1 MSKSV
6 ELLAGSEDSEPI
18 PTSNTIAQ
26 ERSRLNLNGS
36 RQLSKS
42 ATELR
47 DSEIANSSPSRR
59 GDGSGESG
67 IIHHHRHHRHHGTV
81 AQRTHTFFATLKSR
95 WTRSRSKERKKSKDA
110 SSVQSQDAG
119 QLKNLGVE
127 SDYAADYSSEHSRS
141 SSATQ
146 SPARH
151 CLNRP
156 ESPLARSSRE
166 KTVTVQEDNSGKCG
180 EGFSK
185 GSVSFQ
191 REGHTGEEPQGSFR
205 QDGDFLQDEM
215 IRKREQALRQ
225 HAFFQLRLH
234 IRRGA
239 NLVAMDRCGASDPYV
254 KVKCSGR
261 LLHKSRTVHRDLNPV
276 WDESVTLPIEDPF
289 QPLTIKVFDY
299 DWGLQ
304 DDFMGAALL
313 ELTQLDLGHSQDIT
327 LELKD
332 PVRPKQHLGEIY
344 LTATL
349 WPRNQQEKEQFFRSS
364 LNISE
369 VDVTT
374 RLKLKKIAI
383 DKICKINMQRENT
396 NETALVA
403 SKMDPESKIDL
414 LSKLN
419 VASEIDTVP
428 KIEVTSEINATS
440 KNVVAAETVAMS
452 GKNSVDDVSKID
464 AASEIYVVS
473 NADTVSKKI
482 DEVSIDKSSDIGE
495 PSRGLHRN
503 KPYEDQ
509 REKRHSIAVLDRFI
523 SKQKFEKD
531 FAEVKCDAAVSTT
544 SVLGSDGNFCGNI
557 RVEENSRELNSVAGE
572 KSRIQSTFA
581 VTELP
586 KIKQVEGLSVKA
598 TSEIIEERSS
608 AIESEKPKLEE
619 ASAMIEIWKTRVSEG
634 PSTENLSGIK
644 KQKTKDSLR
653 SSLRRKVDLIERILE
668 DQVERIWEEN
678 VEKHT
683 WLQPIETWIT
693 DHRRPSTYTLTHCQL
708 DTDTTDNLTDINQDI
723 VSEPTYDFKFTPA
736 REEDEEPKIESKL
749 MENRRTAKIDEQ
761 KTENK
766 IIEHWRRLRNRDA
779 SPKSDRFESA
789 SLITQLN
796 NQEIVSSDAGNV
808 EDNANVS
815 NDSGVL
821 EVKEIKRH
829 DLLDR
834 LKDNVKGKMEDI
846 HRYFQRTNRLA
857 DVNRRLKSQIWS
869 SVVTIVLVEAKNLL
883 PMDIDGLSDPYV
895 KFRLGTEKYKSKVV
909 NKTLNPIWL
918 EQFDLHLYEDPYLGQ
933 ELEVTVWDR
942 DRSHQD
948 DLMGKTVI
956 DLATLERETTHR
968 LWREL
973 EDGSG
978 NIFLLLTISG
988 TTASETIS
996 DLAMHEET
1004 PVEQAQLVQR
1014 YSVTNTLQR
1023 IRDVGHLT
1031 IKVYRAQGLAA
1042 ADLGGKSDPFCVLE
1056 LVNSRLQTQT
1066 EYKTLTPNWQ
1076 KIFTFNVKDINSV
1089 LEVTVYDEDRD
1100 HKVEF
1105 LGRVAIP
1112 LLKIRN
1118 GEKRWYVLKDKK
1130 LRGRAKGNCPQIL
1143 LEMTVIWNILRACI
1157 RTLNPKEKK
1166 YMEPEVKFKRQV
1178 FLRNVLRLKAIIVIF
1193 IDIGK
1198 YIQSCWEWES
1208 KMRSIFAL
1216 VIFILGCYYFEP
1228 YMIPGVALL
1237 ILVKYYLLSGERSGF
1252 NHWICGQVAVI
1263 TGAPLVYATSQFQ
1276 DHAEIGSD
1284 DCPPTPGDD
1293 DDDDDDKDKEEKK
1306 SLKERL
1312 QAIQEVTQTVQNS
1325 IGYIASLCEKVKNL
1339 FNFTIP
1345 YLSYLAMLLA
1355 IAGAVVLYFIPVRY
1369 LILAWG
1375 VNKFSRK
1382 ILRPHSVPNN
1392 EVLDLISR
1400 VPDDEELLNYRE
1412 LKPVPTADCE
1422 RGGSSGSPSSNAA
1435 RREQRKRHKAA

>member
-6 ELLAGSEDSEPI
+6 ELLAGSEDSEPTH
-18 PTSNTIAQ
+18 TSNARAQ

-47 DSEIANSSPSRR
+47 DSQIANSSPSRR

-67 IIHHHRHHRHHGTV
+67 IVHHHRHHRHLGTASV

-95 WTRSRSKERKKSKDA
+95 WARSRSKERKKSKDA
-110 SSVQSQDAG
+110 GSLQSQDAS
-119 QLKNLGVE
+119 QLKNPGAE

-156 ESPLARSSRE
+156 ESPLTRGNRE
-166 KTVTVQEDNSGKCG
+166 KTVIVQEDNTGKCG
-180 EGFSK
+180 EGIAK
-185 GSVSFQ
+185 GSVSFH
-191 REGHTGEEPQGSFR
+191 REDYMGEEPRGSFS
-205 QDGDFLQDEM
+205 QDGDFLQDEVT
-215 IRKREQALRQ
+215 RKREQALRQ

-313 ELTQLDLGHSQDIT
+313 DLTQLDLGHSQDIT

-332 PVRPKQHLGEIY
+332 PDRPKQHLGEIY

-349 WPRNQQEKEQFFRSS
+349 WPRNQQEKEQ
-364 LNISE
+364 
-369 VDVTT
+369 
-374 RLKLKKIAI
+374 
-383 DKICKINMQRENT
+383 
-396 NETALVA
+396 
-403 SKMDPESKIDL
+403 
-414 LSKLN
+414 
-419 VASEIDTVP
+419 
-428 KIEVTSEINATS
+428 
-440 KNVVAAETVAMS
+440 
-452 GKNSVDDVSKID
+452 
-464 AASEIYVVS
+464 
-473 NADTVSKKI
+473 
-482 DEVSIDKSSDIGE
+482 
-495 PSRGLHRN
+495 
-503 KPYEDQ
+503 
-509 REKRHSIAVLDRFI
+509 
-523 SKQKFEKD
+523 
-531 FAEVKCDAAVSTT
+531 
-544 SVLGSDGNFCGNI
+544 
-557 RVEENSRELNSVAGE
+557 
-572 KSRIQSTFA
+572 
-581 VTELP
+581 
-586 KIKQVEGLSVKA
+586 
-598 TSEIIEERSS
+598 
-608 AIESEKPKLEE
+608 
-619 ASAMIEIWKTRVSEG
+619 
-634 PSTENLSGIK
+634 
-644 KQKTKDSLR
+644 
-653 SSLRRKVDLIERILE
+653 
-668 DQVERIWEEN
+668 
-678 VEKHT
+678 
-683 WLQPIETWIT
+683 
-693 DHRRPSTYTLTHCQL
+693 
-708 DTDTTDNLTDINQDI
+708 
-723 VSEPTYDFKFTPA
+723 
-736 REEDEEPKIESKL
+736 
-749 MENRRTAKIDEQ
+749 
-761 KTENK
+761 
-766 IIEHWRRLRNRDA
+766 
-779 SPKSDRFESA
+779 
-789 SLITQLN
+789 
-796 NQEIVSSDAGNV
+796 
-808 EDNANVS
+808 
-815 NDSGVL
+815 
-821 EVKEIKRH
+821 
-829 DLLDR
+829 
-834 LKDNVKGKMEDI
+834 
-846 HRYFQRTNRLA
+846 YFQRTNRLA

-978 NIFLLLTISG
+978 SIFLLLTISG

-996 DLAMHEET
+996 DLAVHEET
-1004 PVEQAQLVQR
+1004 PIEHTQLVQR
-1014 YSVTNTLQR
+1014 YSIMNTLQR

-1031 IKVYRAQGLAA
+1031 VKVYRAQGLAA

-1066 EYKTLTPNWQ
+1066 EYKTLAPNWQ

-1105 LGRVAIP
+1105 LGKVAIP

-1118 GEKRWYVLKDKK
+1118 GEKRWYALKDKK

-1143 LEMTVIWNILRACI
+1143 LEMTVIWNIFRACI

-1237 ILVKYYLLSGERSGF
+1237 ILLKYYLLSGERSGF
-1252 NHWICGQVAVI
+1252 NHWICGQVAVM
-1263 TGAPLVYATSQFQ
+1263 TGAPLIYATSQFQ
-1276 DHAEIGSD
+1276 DHTEIGSD
-1284 DCPPTPGDD
+1284 ECPTPGDD
-1293 DDDDDDKDKEEKK
+1293 DDDEDDKDKEEKK

-1325 IGYIASLCEKVKNL
+1325 IGYLASLCEKVKNL

-1345 YLSYLAMLLA
+1345 YLSYLAILLT
-1355 IAGAVVLYFIPVRY
+1355 IAGAIVLYFIPVRY
-1369 LILAWG
+1369 LILVWG

-1382 ILRPHSVPNN
+1382 IFRPHSVPNN
-1392 EVLDLISR
+1392 ELLDLISR
-1400 VPDDEELLNYRE
+1400 VPDNEELLNYKE
-1412 LKPVPTADCE
+1412 LKPMPTADCE
-1422 RGGSSGSPSSNAA
+1422 RGSPSSNAT

>member
-18 PTSNTIAQ
+18 PTSNTISQ

-59 GDGSGESG
+59 GNGSGESG

-95 WTRSRSKERKKSKDA
+95 WSRSRSKERKKSKDA
-110 SSVQSQDAG
+110 GSVQSQDAG

-166 KTVTVQEDNSGKCG
+166 KTVTVQEDNAGKCS

-185 GSVSFQ
+185 GPVSFQ
-191 REGHTGEEPQGSFR
+191 KEGYTGEEPQGSYS

-215 IRKREQALRQ
+215 IRRREQALRQ

-313 ELTQLDLGHSQDIT
+313 DLTQLDLGHSQDIT

-349 WPRNQQEKEQFFRSS
+349 WPRNQQEKEQ
-364 LNISE
+364 
-369 VDVTT
+369 
-374 RLKLKKIAI
+374 
-383 DKICKINMQRENT
+383 
-396 NETALVA
+396 
-403 SKMDPESKIDL
+403 
-414 LSKLN
+414 
-419 VASEIDTVP
+419 
-428 KIEVTSEINATS
+428 
-440 KNVVAAETVAMS
+440 
-452 GKNSVDDVSKID
+452 
-464 AASEIYVVS
+464 
-473 NADTVSKKI
+473 
-482 DEVSIDKSSDIGE
+482 
-495 PSRGLHRN
+495 
-503 KPYEDQ
+503 
-509 REKRHSIAVLDRFI
+509 
-523 SKQKFEKD
+523 
-531 FAEVKCDAAVSTT
+531 
-544 SVLGSDGNFCGNI
+544 
-557 RVEENSRELNSVAGE
+557 
-572 KSRIQSTFA
+572 
-581 VTELP
+581 
-586 KIKQVEGLSVKA
+586 
-598 TSEIIEERSS
+598 
-608 AIESEKPKLEE
+608 
-619 ASAMIEIWKTRVSEG
+619 
-634 PSTENLSGIK
+634 
-644 KQKTKDSLR
+644 
-653 SSLRRKVDLIERILE
+653 
-668 DQVERIWEEN
+668 
-678 VEKHT
+678 
-683 WLQPIETWIT
+683 
-693 DHRRPSTYTLTHCQL
+693 
-708 DTDTTDNLTDINQDI
+708 
-723 VSEPTYDFKFTPA
+723 
-736 REEDEEPKIESKL
+736 
-749 MENRRTAKIDEQ
+749 
-761 KTENK
+761 
-766 IIEHWRRLRNRDA
+766 
-779 SPKSDRFESA
+779 
-789 SLITQLN
+789 
-796 NQEIVSSDAGNV
+796 
-808 EDNANVS
+808 
-815 NDSGVL
+815 
-821 EVKEIKRH
+821 
-829 DLLDR
+829 
-834 LKDNVKGKMEDI
+834 
-846 HRYFQRTNRLA
+846 YFQRTNRLA

-948 DLMGKTVI
+948 DLMGKTMI

-996 DLAMHEET
+996 DLAIHEET
-1004 PVEQAQLVQR
+1004 PIEQAQLVQR
-1014 YSVTNTLQR
+1014 YSITNTLQR

-1031 IKVYRAQGLAA
+1031 VKVYRAQGLAA

-1118 GEKRWYVLKDKK
+1118 GEKRWYALKDKK

-1143 LEMTVIWNILRACI
+1143 LEMTVIWNLLRACI

-1237 ILVKYYLLSGERSGF
+1237 ILLKYYLLIGERSGF
-1252 NHWICGQVAVI
+1252 NHWICGQVAVV
-1263 TGAPLVYATSQFQ
+1263 TGAPLIYATSQFQ

-1293 DDDDDDKDKEEKK
+1293 DDDEDDKDKEEKK

-1382 ILRPHSVPNN
+1382 IFRPHSVPNN

>member
-18 PTSNTIAQ
+18 PTSNTSAQ

-59 GDGSGESG
+59 GDGSGESS
-67 IIHHHRHHRHHGTV
+67 IIHRHHRHHGTV

-95 WTRSRSKERKKSKDA
+95 WSRSRSKERKKSKDA
-110 SSVQSQDAG
+110 GSVQSQDVG
-119 QLKNLGVE
+119 QLKNLGIE

-166 KTVTVQEDNSGKCG
+166 KTVTVQEDNAGKCS

-185 GSVSFQ
+185 GPVSFQ
-191 REGHTGEEPQGSFR
+191 KEGYTNEEPQGGSYS

-215 IRKREQALRQ
+215 IRRREQALRQ

-261 LLHKSRTVHRDLNPV
+261 LLHKSRTVHRDLNPI

-313 ELTQLDLGHSQDIT
+313 DLTQLDLGHSQDIT

-349 WPRNQQEKEQFFRSS
+349 WPRNQQEKEQ
-364 LNISE
+364 
-369 VDVTT
+369 
-374 RLKLKKIAI
+374 
-383 DKICKINMQRENT
+383 
-396 NETALVA
+396 
-403 SKMDPESKIDL
+403 
-414 LSKLN
+414 
-419 VASEIDTVP
+419 
-428 KIEVTSEINATS
+428 
-440 KNVVAAETVAMS
+440 
-452 GKNSVDDVSKID
+452 
-464 AASEIYVVS
+464 
-473 NADTVSKKI
+473 
-482 DEVSIDKSSDIGE
+482 
-495 PSRGLHRN
+495 
-503 KPYEDQ
+503 
-509 REKRHSIAVLDRFI
+509 
-523 SKQKFEKD
+523 
-531 FAEVKCDAAVSTT
+531 
-544 SVLGSDGNFCGNI
+544 
-557 RVEENSRELNSVAGE
+557 
-572 KSRIQSTFA
+572 
-581 VTELP
+581 
-586 KIKQVEGLSVKA
+586 
-598 TSEIIEERSS
+598 
-608 AIESEKPKLEE
+608 
-619 ASAMIEIWKTRVSEG
+619 
-634 PSTENLSGIK
+634 
-644 KQKTKDSLR
+644 
-653 SSLRRKVDLIERILE
+653 
-668 DQVERIWEEN
+668 
-678 VEKHT
+678 
-683 WLQPIETWIT
+683 
-693 DHRRPSTYTLTHCQL
+693 
-708 DTDTTDNLTDINQDI
+708 
-723 VSEPTYDFKFTPA
+723 
-736 REEDEEPKIESKL
+736 
-749 MENRRTAKIDEQ
+749 
-761 KTENK
+761 
-766 IIEHWRRLRNRDA
+766 
-779 SPKSDRFESA
+779 
-789 SLITQLN
+789 
-796 NQEIVSSDAGNV
+796 
-808 EDNANVS
+808 
-815 NDSGVL
+815 
-821 EVKEIKRH
+821 
-829 DLLDR
+829 
-834 LKDNVKGKMEDI
+834 
-846 HRYFQRTNRLA
+846 YFQRTNRLA

-933 ELEVTVWDR
+933 ELEVSVWDR

-956 DLATLERETTHR
+956 DLATLERETTYR

-996 DLAMHEET
+996 DLAIHEET
-1004 PVEQAQLVQR
+1004 PIEQAQLVQR
-1014 YSVTNTLQR
+1014 YSITNTLQR

-1031 IKVYRAQGLAA
+1031 VKVYRAQGLAA

-1118 GEKRWYVLKDKK
+1118 GEKRWYALKDKK

-1143 LEMTVIWNILRACI
+1143 LEMTVIWNIFRACI

-1237 ILVKYYLLSGERSGF
+1237 ILLKYYL
-1252 NHWICGQVAVI
+1252 VAVV
-1263 TGAPLVYATSQFQ
+1263 TGAPLIYATSQFQ

-1293 DDDDDDKDKEEKK
+1293 DDDEDDKDKEEKK

>member
-6 ELLAGSEDSEPI
+6 ELLAGSEDSEPT
-18 PTSNTIAQ
+18 PTSNTRAQ

-36 RQLSKS
+36 RLLSKS

-67 IIHHHRHHRHHGTV
+67 IVHHHRHHRHHGASV

-95 WTRSRSKERKKSKDA
+95 WARSRSKERKKSKDA
-110 SSVQSQDAG
+110 GSAQDAS
-119 QLKNLGVE
+119 QLKNPSAE

-166 KTVTVQEDNSGKCG
+166 KTVIVQEDNAGKCS

-191 REGHTGEEPQGSFR
+191 KEEHISEEPRRSFS
-205 QDGDFLQDEM
+205 QEGDFLQDEM
-215 IRKREQALRQ
+215 TRKREQALRQ

-239 NLVAMDRCGASDPYV
+239 NLVAMDRGGASDPYV

-276 WDESVTLPIEDPF
+276 WDESITLPIEDPF

-313 ELTQLDLGHSQDIT
+313 DLTQLDLGHAQDIT

-332 PVRPKQHLGEIY
+332 PDRPKQHLGEIH

-349 WPRNQQEKEQFFRSS
+349 WPRNQQEKEQ
-364 LNISE
+364 N
-369 VDVTT
+369 
-374 RLKLKKIAI
+374 
-383 DKICKINMQRENT
+383 
-396 NETALVA
+396 
-403 SKMDPESKIDL
+403 
-414 LSKLN
+414 
-419 VASEIDTVP
+419 
-428 KIEVTSEINATS
+428 
-440 KNVVAAETVAMS
+440 
-452 GKNSVDDVSKID
+452 
-464 AASEIYVVS
+464 
-473 NADTVSKKI
+473 
-482 DEVSIDKSSDIGE
+482 GE
-495 PSRGLHRN
+495 GEEAQL
-503 KPYEDQ
+503 
-509 REKRHSIAVLDRFI
+509 
-523 SKQKFEKD
+523 
-531 FAEVKCDAAVSTT
+531 VST
-544 SVLGSDGNFCGNI
+544 
-557 RVEENSRELNSVAGE
+557 
-572 KSRIQSTFA
+572 
-581 VTELP
+581 
-586 KIKQVEGLSVKA
+586 
-598 TSEIIEERSS
+598 
-608 AIESEKPKLEE
+608 
-619 ASAMIEIWKTRVSEG
+619 
-634 PSTENLSGIK
+634 
-644 KQKTKDSLR
+644 
-653 SSLRRKVDLIERILE
+653 LRR
-668 DQVERIWEEN
+668 
-678 VEKHT
+678 
-683 WLQPIETWIT
+683 
-693 DHRRPSTYTLTHCQL
+693 
-708 DTDTTDNLTDINQDI
+708 
-723 VSEPTYDFKFTPA
+723 
-736 REEDEEPKIESKL
+736 
-749 MENRRTAKIDEQ
+749 
-761 KTENK
+761 
-766 IIEHWRRLRNRDA
+766 
-779 SPKSDRFESA
+779 
-789 SLITQLN
+789 
-796 NQEIVSSDAGNV
+796 
-808 EDNANVS
+808 
-815 NDSGVL
+815 
-821 EVKEIKRH
+821 
-829 DLLDR
+829 
-834 LKDNVKGKMEDI
+834 
-846 HRYFQRTNRLA
+846 
-857 DVNRRLKSQIWS
+857 
-869 SVVTIVLVEAKNLL
+869 L
-883 PMDIDGLSDPYV
+883 PMKNDL
-895 KFRLGTEKYKSKVV
+895 LGTEKYKSKVV

-968 LWREL
+968 LCREL

-978 NIFLLLTISG
+978 TIFLLLTISG

-996 DLAMHEET
+996 DLAAHEET
-1004 PVEQAQLVQR
+1004 PIEHTQLVQR
-1014 YSVTNTLQR
+1014 YSVMNTLQR

-1031 IKVYRAQGLAA
+1031 VKVYRAQGLAA

-1066 EYKTLTPNWQ
+1066 EYKTLTPSWQ

-1105 LGRVAIP
+1105 LG
-1112 LLKIRN
+1112 K
-1118 GEKRWYVLKDKK
+1118 
-1130 LRGRAKGNCPQIL
+1130 
-1143 LEMTVIWNILRACI
+1143 
-1157 RTLNPKEKK
+1157 
-1166 YMEPEVKFKRQV
+1166 
-1178 FLRNVLRLKAIIVIF
+1178 
-1193 IDIGK
+1193 
-1198 YIQSCWEWES
+1198 
-1208 KMRSIFAL
+1208 
-1216 VIFILGCYYFEP
+1216 
-1228 YMIPGVALL
+1228 
-1237 ILVKYYLLSGERSGF
+1237 LSGERSGF
-1252 NHWICGQVAVI
+1252 NHWICGQVAVV
-1263 TGAPLVYATSQFQ
+1263 TGAPLIYATSQFQ

-1284 DCPPTPGDD
+1284 DPPTPGDD
-1293 DDDDDDKDKEEKK
+1293 DDDEDDKDKEEKK

-1325 IGYIASLCEKVKNL
+1325 IGYIASLCERVKNL

-1355 IAGAVVLYFIPVRY
+1355 IAAAVVLYFIPVRY
-1369 LILAWG
+1369 LILGWG

-1392 EVLDLISR
+1392 ELLDLISR
-1400 VPDDEELLNYRE
+1400 VPDNEELLNYRE
-1412 LKPVPTADCE
+1412 LKPMPTADCE
-1422 RGGSSGSPSSNAA
+1422 RGSPSSNAA

>member
-18 PTSNTIAQ
+18 PTSNTSAQ

-59 GDGSGESG
+59 GDGSGESS
-67 IIHHHRHHRHHGTV
+67 IIHRHHRHHGTV

-95 WTRSRSKERKKSKDA
+95 WSRSRSKERKKSKDA
-110 SSVQSQDAG
+110 GSVQSQDVG
-119 QLKNLGVE
+119 QLKNLGIE

-166 KTVTVQEDNSGKCG
+166 KTVTVQEDNAGKCS

-185 GSVSFQ
+185 GPVSFQ
-191 REGHTGEEPQGSFR
+191 KEGYTNEEPQGGSYS

-215 IRKREQALRQ
+215 IRRREQALRQ

-261 LLHKSRTVHRDLNPV
+261 LLHKSRTVHRDLNPI

-313 ELTQLDLGHSQDIT
+313 DLTQLDLGHSQDIT

-349 WPRNQQEKEQFFRSS
+349 WPRNQQEKEQ
-364 LNISE
+364 
-369 VDVTT
+369 
-374 RLKLKKIAI
+374 
-383 DKICKINMQRENT
+383 
-396 NETALVA
+396 
-403 SKMDPESKIDL
+403 
-414 LSKLN
+414 
-419 VASEIDTVP
+419 
-428 KIEVTSEINATS
+428 
-440 KNVVAAETVAMS
+440 
-452 GKNSVDDVSKID
+452 
-464 AASEIYVVS
+464 
-473 NADTVSKKI
+473 
-482 DEVSIDKSSDIGE
+482 
-495 PSRGLHRN
+495 
-503 KPYEDQ
+503 
-509 REKRHSIAVLDRFI
+509 
-523 SKQKFEKD
+523 
-531 FAEVKCDAAVSTT
+531 
-544 SVLGSDGNFCGNI
+544 
-557 RVEENSRELNSVAGE
+557 
-572 KSRIQSTFA
+572 
-581 VTELP
+581 
-586 KIKQVEGLSVKA
+586 
-598 TSEIIEERSS
+598 
-608 AIESEKPKLEE
+608 
-619 ASAMIEIWKTRVSEG
+619 
-634 PSTENLSGIK
+634 
-644 KQKTKDSLR
+644 
-653 SSLRRKVDLIERILE
+653 
-668 DQVERIWEEN
+668 
-678 VEKHT
+678 
-683 WLQPIETWIT
+683 
-693 DHRRPSTYTLTHCQL
+693 
-708 DTDTTDNLTDINQDI
+708 
-723 VSEPTYDFKFTPA
+723 
-736 REEDEEPKIESKL
+736 
-749 MENRRTAKIDEQ
+749 
-761 KTENK
+761 
-766 IIEHWRRLRNRDA
+766 
-779 SPKSDRFESA
+779 
-789 SLITQLN
+789 
-796 NQEIVSSDAGNV
+796 
-808 EDNANVS
+808 
-815 NDSGVL
+815 
-821 EVKEIKRH
+821 
-829 DLLDR
+829 
-834 LKDNVKGKMEDI
+834 
-846 HRYFQRTNRLA
+846 YFQRTNRLA

-933 ELEVTVWDR
+933 ELEVSVWDR

-956 DLATLERETTHR
+956 DLATLERETTYR

-996 DLAMHEET
+996 DLAIHEET
-1004 PVEQAQLVQR
+1004 PIEQAQLVQR
-1014 YSVTNTLQR
+1014 YSITNTLQR

-1031 IKVYRAQGLAA
+1031 VKVYRAQGLAA

-1118 GEKRWYVLKDKK
+1118 GEKRWYALKDKK

-1143 LEMTVIWNILRACI
+1143 LEMTVIWNIFRACI

-1237 ILVKYYLLSGERSGF
+1237 ILLKYYL
-1252 NHWICGQVAVI
+1252 
-1263 TGAPLVYATSQFQ
+1263 FQ

-1293 DDDDDDKDKEEKK
+1293 DDDEDDKDKEEKK